1 MIIWIA
7 SYPKSGNT
15 WIRSFL
21 SSYIYNQGKNFNFE
35 DLLKIRSFPSDK
47 EINFLKKKFG
57 NYKFTHM
64 AEYWDTFQKDIIK
77 NKKNVFL
84 KTHNAAIKIGNNIFA
99 NLDNC
104 EGLIY
109 VIRDPR
115 NLVSSISNHF
125 SLSLEES
132 KEFILT
138 PKLLVGNTNKQEALK
153 KNNLTTLIGTWA
165 EHYKFWKYNNKNYLL
180 IKYEDIINDPFY
192 ELNKV
197 IKFLEKFV
205 SIENNDKKIEN
216 IINTTSFEFLKQLEN
231 KGNFKENVIDEFGI
245 HKNFFYLGPENK
257 WQNILDKKIIYEIEN
272 KLSKEMVELGYLK

>member
-1 MIIWIA
+1 MIIWLA

-15 WIRSFL
+15 WIRSMISALMYSKDGHFNFNLL
-21 SSYIYNQGKNFNFE
+21 SHIKQFPSKNYLKNFTNNFE
-35 DLLKIRSFPSDK
+35 NLNEVSKYLISAQEF
-47 EINFLKKKFG
+47 INL
-57 NYKFTHM
+57 
-64 AEYWDTFQKDIIK
+64 D
-77 NKKNVFL
+77 NKVKFL
-84 KTHNAAIKIGNNIFA
+84 KTHHINCKIGEHNFTNKKNTLA
-99 NLDNC
+99 T
-104 EGLIY
+104 IY
-109 VIRDPR
+109 VVRDPR

-132 KEFILT
+132 KDFILT

-180 IKYEDIINDPFY
+180 IKYEDIINDPFS

-216 IINTTSFEFLKQLEN
+216 IINTTGFEFLKKLEK